1 MKRLPE
7 EDRVAGEIEKDYL
20 ESVTATVD
28 ATDWRKVAT
37 LNDIN
42 WQPFDPADRLV
53 EITVIS
59 GKITAEE
66 ISKVASKYDFIDK
79 YAVEWARAYAANDVT
94 LIDRSTRDAIREII
108 VRGQLEGITP
118 LEQAK
123 LIKMHIGLDAV
134 SSQALMNFVD
144 QLIDDGYPID
154 SVHESAEKYAKQLL
168 KARARRIA
176 LNETLV
182 ASAQGHYLA
191 TEDAFKRGVMDKS
204 WVGYRIVTPDERLC
218 PICAEH
224 AGERRELPDGVYAST
239 GNRTPKMHPLCR
251 CVEGF
256 VRR

>member
-66 ISKVASKYDFIDK
+66 ISKVASKYDFVDPR
-79 YAVEWARAYAANDVT
+79 AVDWARQYAAEDVT
-94 LIDRSTRDAIREII
+94 RIDESSREAIRQVI
-108 VRGQLEGITP
+108 VRGQVEGLTP
-118 LEQAK
+118 FEQSK
-123 LIKMHIGLDAV
+123 LIRAHIGLDAV
-134 SSQALMNFVD
+134 SSQALMNYLD
-144 QLIDDGYPID
+144 QLISDGHTLDAVYKR
-154 SVHESAEKYAKQLL
+154 VEKYAESLL
-168 KARARRIA
+168 KARAKRIA
-176 LNETLV
+176 INETLV
-182 ASAQGHYLA
+182 ASAQGHYFS
-191 TEDAFKRGVMDKS
+191 TEDAFRRGVLDKS
-204 WVGYRIVTPDERLC
+204 WIGYRIVTPDERLC
-218 PICAEH
+218 PICAAH

-239 GNRTPKMHPLCR
+239 GNRTPKMHPMCR

-256 VRR
+256 MKR